1 LYTNIFFLSQQQR
14 KANILN
20 KGHKRCQN
28 NTIKVPIQGTKAC
41 LYYKKNSEGKKKCK
55 TLPVQVELN
64 QIQTA
69 PKHSSRVKIQ
79 NLKLCSKAKHLTRTT
94 ARREETTSLR

>member
-1 LYTNIFFLSQQQR
+1 MPKQYN
-14 KANILN
+14 
-20 KGHKRCQN
+20 
-28 NTIKVPIQGTKAC
+28 QGSNSRHQSMP
-41 LYYKKNSEGKKKCK
+41 LLQKNSESKKKCK

>member
-1 LYTNIFFLSQQQR
+1 MPKQYN
-14 KANILN
+14 
-20 KGHKRCQN
+20 
-28 NTIKVPIQGTKAC
+28 QGSNSRHQSMP
-41 LYYKKNSEGKKKCK
+41 LLQKNSESKKKCK

-79 NLKLCSKAKHLTRTT
+79 NLKLCSIWPEQLHAAKKQPAWDKVKNSNANTLGSH
-94 ARREETTSLR
+94 SLLLK